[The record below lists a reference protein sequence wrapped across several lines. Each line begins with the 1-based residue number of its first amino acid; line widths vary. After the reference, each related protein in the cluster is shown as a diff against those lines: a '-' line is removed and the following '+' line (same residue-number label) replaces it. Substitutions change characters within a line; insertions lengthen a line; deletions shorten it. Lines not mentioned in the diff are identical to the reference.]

1 MIPFMNPLA
10 NRSLGGRVR
19 AMVGGIL
26 ILTVSAG
33 CGQPEA
39 VGALKRLKQAKSAAV
54 AEIEAR
60 GGTATIKD
68 YGPGS
73 GYILD
78 LRTVPIDDDFLAEL
92 TPLKHI
98 TEIDLSDSDVTD
110 EQLQKLA
117 KVRGVGVILKLDV
130 SGTQIGDAGIMAFV
144 KHNLLCQLDV
154 QNSNV
159 TPAAIKKFKKQH
171 PVNMYKIP
179 LEVKQ

>member
-1 MIPFMNPLA
+1 MIPFINPLA
-10 NRSLGGRVR
+10 NRSLSGRVR
-19 AMVGGIL
+19 AMAGGLIL
-26 ILTVSAG
+26 IVFSAG
-33 CGQPEA
+33 CTQPEA
-39 VGALKRLKQAKSAAV
+39 VGALKRLEQSKSEAV
-54 AEIEAR
+54 AEIEAY
-60 GGTATIKD
+60 GGTATKKD

-73 GYILD
+73 GYVLD

-92 TPLKHI
+92 TPLRHI

-117 KVRGVGVILKLDV
+117 KVRGVGVIIKLDV

-154 QNSNV
+154 QDSNV

-171 PVNMYKIP
+171 PDNMYGIP